1 MNIPTI
7 GGARGIFEFFV
18 PGIFLLL
25 NLGVAAYFFPYTD
38 SETKSGIIAAASN
51 PILALIIAV
60 SFGYMIGIVLRLFQT
75 DLPDRLSA
83 AWLRRFNRGARQKD
97 HTFKLWATEQFPYF
111 GWIEQVSKLYLPSET
126 QVFYKKTWG
135 RRKQGEQNKQFFTF
149 LKVMVSSNDE
159 RAADEMYAAEA
170 LSRYIAGMFYALF
183 FACLS
188 ILVTVIVSYIMFSQI
203 LTGLVFVLVAYF
215 FIIAGIVAH
224 YRFIR
229 IKEVEI
235 VFAASFKNRSV
246 FDEAGLEDE
255 NATA

>member
-7 GGARGIFEFFV
+7 GGTRGIFEFFV

-38 SETKSGIIAAASN
+38 NETRNGITAVASN
-51 PILALIIAV
+51 PALALIVAV
-60 SFGYMIGIVLRLFQT
+60 SFGYLIGVVIRLFQT

-83 AWLRRFNRGARQKD
+83 AWLRRFARDARQKD
-97 HTFKLWATEQFPYF
+97 RKFKLWATEQFPYF
-111 GWIEQVSKLYLPSET
+111 GWIEQVCKLYLPS
-126 QVFYKKTWG
+126 VALDFYKKTWG
-135 RRKQGEQNKQFFTF
+135 CRKPGEQNKQFFTF
-149 LKVMVSSNDE
+149 IKVMVGSNDE

-183 FACLS
+183 FACIF
-188 ILVTVIVSYIMFSQI
+188 ILITVIVAYLVSGQVLM
-203 LTGLVFVLVAYF
+203 GLVIVLITYVFV
-215 FIIAGIVAH
+215 IAAILAH

-235 VFAASFKNRSV
+235 VFAASFKNKSIFEEDSV
-246 FDEAGLEDE
+246 TDEK
-255 NATA
+255 